1 MIINLLP
8 VGKISSELIEEIA
21 NFIQERITVDV
32 KIKDKLT
39 LGVKMDETRGQYN
52 AIHILEILLNFFE
65 PDKLLGVCDVDI
77 FVPGMNFVF
86 GVVNGIGGEVGI
98 VSITRLRQ
106 EFYGLPEDLEIFK
119 SRVRKEVLHELG
131 HLIGLSHCPDPSCV
145 MHFSNSLMDTDYKKD
160 KLCDICNEKIKQIL
174 KYLN

>member
-8 VGKISSELIEEIA
+8 LSDISLQVVGEIA
-21 NFIQERITVDV
+21 DFIKQRIPVEV
-32 KIKDKLT
+32 KIKEKLT
-39 LGVKMDETRGQYN
+39 LGIKMDEIRGQYN
-52 AIHILEILLNFFE
+52 AIHILDILLNFFE
-65 PDKLLGVCDVDI
+65 PDKLLGICDVDI

-86 GVVNGIGGEVGI
+86 GVVNGIGGEVGV

-106 EFYGLPEDLEIFK
+106 EFYGLPEDIEIFK

-160 KLCDICNEKIKQIL
+160 DFCDICNEKIKQIL
-174 KYLN
+174 KYLY